1 MSIQVIERIR
11 AMQAWADEVRGEGR
25 RIGLVPT
32 MGFLHE
38 GHLSL
43 IRLARERAD
52 VVVVSIF
59 VNPTQFGPE
68 EDFERYPRDFERDRG
83 LVERAGGEVIFEP
96 SVEEMYP
103 PEFCTTVHVERLTE
117 GLCGASRPGHFR
129 GVTTV
134 VTKLLCAVKPHVAVF
149 GQKDFQQAVVIR
161 RMVRDLNLDVEVVM
175 GPIVREAD
183 GLAMSSRNAYLSPEE
198 RRDALVLFRSL
209 ERAKEMVRAGER
221 EASRIIEAMK
231 EEIQAR
237 PTARTDYV
245 AVVDAET
252 LMPVARVKGWVLVAL
267 AVWIGGTRLID
278 NVVLEV
284 NERNAYASSDVQ
296 VEAASGG
303 GDRRESEL

>member
-1 MSIQVIERIR
+1 MSIRVIERIR
-11 AMQAWADEVRGEGR
+11 AMQAWADEVRWEGK

-32 MGFLHE
+32 MGCLHE

-43 IRLARERAD
+43 IRLARERTD

-59 VNPTQFGPE
+59 VNPTQFDPG
-68 EDFERYPRDFERDRG
+68 EDFERYPKNFERDRG
-83 LVERAGGEVIFEP
+83 WVERAGGEVIFAP

-103 PEFCTTVHVERLTE
+103 PGFCTVVHVERLTE

-161 RMVRDLNLDVEVVM
+161 RTVRDLNLDVEIVT

-198 RRDALVLFRSL
+198 REDALVLFRSL
-209 ERAKEMVRAGER
+209 ERTKEMVQAGER
-221 EASRIIEAMK
+221 EVSEVIETMK
-231 EEIQAR
+231 KQIQAR
-237 PTARTDYV
+237 PTARIDYV

-252 LMPVARVKGWVLVAL
+252 LAPVTRVEGRVLAAL

-278 NVVLEV
+278 NVVL
-284 NERNAYASSDVQ
+284 D
-296 VEAASGG
+296 G
-303 GDRRESEL
+303 